1 MIRSVFLKRNVSVER
16 MGVGGAAVG
25 EGTAEFRWQ
34 ERKAFAAV
42 AVEAIADG
50 CSRSIGASV
59 RAVDV
64 AVEEGRLAS
73 GVQFIQRK

>member
-50 CSRSIGASV
+50 RFCAVRAFV

-64 AVEEGRLAS
+64 TVEEDRLACL
-73 GVQFIQRK
+73 VQRIQRQ